1 MTPHAL
7 VLGAWLALAVAPPQ
21 PEATRPSPFVER
33 GVAVPMRDGVVLRA
47 DVLRPAKNGRFPTL
61 ILRTPYDRGDDEEDE
76 VVRAALARGYA
87 VVLQDVRGRYGS
99 GGEFVPYAREG
110 PDGYD
115 TIEWTAGQ
123 PWSTGDV
130 GTFGLSYPAA
140 VQWLAAVEAPPHL
153 KAMVPAMTF
162 SSPRNFFYAGGA
174 WDLSWI
180 AWIWDNIAPDARVK
194 KGLPGPRTGREAR
207 AAWKAKEG
215 AILPFRLPLTD
226 LPELRAEAPFYFDWL
241 AHPPRDAFWDW
252 AELRGRYGKVRAA
265 VLNISGWHDEAYGPE
280 GAMTNF
286 LGLLAARQGEKDPRN
301 RIILGPWVHGGV
313 SADHAGQRVFGPQAR
328 LDYPEEILRFMD
340 RYVRGIDNGVEA
352 EPRVRTFVM
361 GENAWRTAETLPLP
375 GTRPLS
381 LFLSPAGRLAREAPP
396 AGEPSSTA
404 FESDPAHPVLNAYA
418 GQPGAHD
425 YRGLAGEA
433 GRRGLRD
440 RASHRPAAR
449 RRGPS
454 RPRSS
459 SRPTPPDAD
468 LWVKL
473 EDVAPDGTAWNL
485 SSPGTD
491 VLRVSSRDPGGA
503 PEAAPAGRDRGDPA
517 SRTFG
522 PATSSPRATAC
533 GSFCAEASCRT
544 SRATCRPENPRRAR
558 GRRERR
564 RSGSTTTRRTRRGSC
579 CRWSPTR
586 GLGEGAAERRAPPV
600 SSGARR
606 ALRNARGA
614 DPDPDARRCAAGGHV
629 VPARLRRHRRTVPGD
644 PGVPA
649 VPQRRRDASGRPEQ
663 VPVRRLARL
672 RRRPRRHPR
681 HRPQRGP
688 ASRPRIL
695 GAGAARCPGGDRV
708 AGPAA
713 VVQRQRRDVG
723 DLLGRLQLPPDRGA
737 PPSGLEGDRAARWPR
752 RISSR
757 TTSTTS
763 TVSSTSTCSS
773 WRWRSSWPSRA
784 RPTTR
789 STRPAWPSA
798 STTRRGRCSTASSSA
813 TGRSGAARR

>member
-1 MTPHAL
+1 
-7 VLGAWLALAVAPPQ
+7 
-21 PEATRPSPFVER
+21 
-33 GVAVPMRDGVVLRA
+33 MRDGVVLRA
-47 DVLRPAKNGRFPTL
+47 DVLRPAKSGRFPTL

-99 GGEFVPYAREG
+99 GGEFVPYAHEG

-115 TIEWTAGQ
+115 TIEWAAGQ

-286 LGLLAARQGEKDPRN
+286 LGLLAARQGEKDPRT

-381 LFLSPAGRLAREAPP
+381 LFLAPAGRLAREAPP
-396 AGEPSSTA
+396 AGGAHRRRPSSRTRRIPC
-404 FESDPAHPVLNAYA
+404 STPTRDSPAPTTIAA
-418 GQPGAHD
+418 SP
-425 YRGLAGEA
+425 RGGTSRSSRPSLSPS
-433 GRRGLRD
+433 RC
-440 RASHRPAAR
+440 ASW
-449 RRGPS
+449 GPS

-459 SRPTPPDAD
+459 SPPTPPDAD

-491 VLRVSSRDPGGA
+491 VLRVSARDPGGGA
-503 PEAAPAGRDRGDPA
+503 QAAR
-517 SRTFG
+517 
-522 PATSSPRATAC
+522 
-533 GSFCAEASCRT
+533 
-544 SRATCRPENPRRAR
+544 RRAR
-558 GRRERR
+558 
-564 RSGSTTTRRTRRGSC
+564 
-579 CRWSPTR
+579 
-586 GLGEGAAERRAPPV
+586 
-600 SSGARR
+600 
-606 ALRNARGA
+606 
-614 DPDPDARRCAAGGHV
+614 
-629 VPARLRRHRRTVPGD
+629 
-644 PGVPA
+644 
-649 VPQRRRDASGRPEQ
+649 
-663 VPVRRLARL
+663 
-672 RRRPRRHPR
+672 
-681 HRPQRGP
+681 
-688 ASRPRIL
+688 SR
-695 GAGAARCPGGDRV
+695 
-708 AGPAA
+708 
-713 VVQRQRRDVG
+713 
-723 DLLGRLQLPPDRGA
+723 
-737 PPSGLEGDRAARWPR
+737 
-752 RISSR
+752 
-757 TTSTTS
+757 
-763 TVSSTSTCSS
+763 
-773 WRWRSSWPSRA
+773 
-784 RPTTR
+784 
-789 STRPAWPSA
+789 
-798 STTRRGRCSTASSSA
+798 
-813 TGRSGAARR
+813 